1 MGSVFI
7 KEFKSLLRN
16 IRVIICITALM
27 IATGIV
33 FVLRT
38 VRIAYPVIDATV
50 SIVSI
55 ISAIVIPAVVCFCVT
70 ADVKKGRGDLFSTLP
85 VTKKQIFFGKL
96 LANVV
101 LFMIPTAVI
110 CLYPVLLG
118 SYGTISYSYSYV
130 AILVLAVFEIF
141 VITLC
146 AMTSCLFKKSW
157 QALVCAYSVLVVL
170 FLIGSLSV
178 LLPTPVAQI
187 CRFLSPF
194 RQFDP
199 IVYGR
204 LDLSSMLYYLLLSVL
219 FVVICLRYYSVKRFE
234 KNKDFKICASC
245 AVLAAIVIC
254 ISAASAFL
262 PASLR
267 FADVSGKGTYKID
280 PKTKQ
285 FLSSLDEDVTVYLI
299 DEDTTEQKLISFIE
313 RYCSRSSH
321 IKLQRVD
328 TSKDTEFRARYGFN
342 EEANLSFCM
351 VVESES
357 RTRIISADELFVW
370 YNASYPDFGYMS
382 SSDLSTNI
390 SYLATM
396 LEQYSAYYS
405 QMSSTE
411 QTQLQEYA
419 TMYESLY
426 YMSARYLDA
435 QNVMNAAIDYVTADV
450 IPTFY
455 FATGHGE
462 KNTSAGPLDITGIDK
477 IPTEAAMIFINAPDT
492 DYTDAQVDMLIEY
505 MRSGG
510 RLVVLTNEAN
520 NSMPN
525 LMRLLGSVGLSVD
538 EDDIVNKDESP
549 ITATVNTKSK
559 VFSALASTA
568 STEKLTLD
576 MIGGSAILTDESNGT
591 YKYDTLFSFDVV
603 EKLEGEDGNDEANT
617 QPKVV
622 TRKLGVCVSENSE
635 PVLVWVSAADTFN
648 RDSASISDEDIEQ
661 YTVAMECLQYIVLAN
676 KKTYQTTVDSVNANE
691 YDVST
696 PLELEDGD
704 TGFVGVVVI
713 GIIPLFFLGACLICV
728 YVRKKRTAKVT
739 S

>member
-157 QALVCAYSVLVVL
+157 QTLVCAYSVLVVL

-194 RQFDP
+194 RQFDS

-477 IPTEAAMIFINAPDT
+477 IPTEAAMIFINSPDT
-492 DYTDAQVDMLIEY
+492 DYTEKEVDMLINY
-505 MRSGG
+505 MKSGG
-510 RLVVLTNEAN
+510 KIVVLTNESN
-520 NSMPN
+520 NGMPN
-525 LMRLLGSVGLSVD
+525 LQSLLKEVGLSVD
-538 EDDIVNKDESP
+538 ENDIEDGEENKV
-549 ITATVNTKSK
+549 TATVNTSSA
-559 VFSALASTA
+559 VFSSLAS
-568 STEKLTLD
+568 SEKLTLD
-576 MIGGSAILTDESNGT
+576 MIGGSAIITDEDNSE
-591 YKYDTLFSFDVV
+591 YQYSTLFSFDMT
-603 EKLEGEDGNDEANT
+603 EKIESEDENGELTTET
-617 QPKVV
+617 KVI
-622 TRKLGVCVSENSE
+622 TKKLGVCATRNSS
-635 PVLVWVSAADTFN
+635 PTLIWVSAADTFN
-648 RDSASISDEDIEQ
+648 RDPAGMSDDDMEQ
-661 YTVAMECLQYIVLAN
+661 YTVAVECLQYIVLAN
-676 KKTYQTTVDSVNANE
+676 KKPYQTTVDSVNANE